1 MVDSQLTGKHM
12 KLLYIGILSLLT
24 SILCGCAYVPVQEQI
39 LKNANGGEIICK
51 QVGTGLIS
59 SSAGKARFDD
69 CVANA
74 KASGYQ

>member
-1 MVDSQLTGKHM
+1 M
-12 KLLYIGILSLLT
+12 
-24 SILCGCAYVPVQEQI
+24 PVQEQI